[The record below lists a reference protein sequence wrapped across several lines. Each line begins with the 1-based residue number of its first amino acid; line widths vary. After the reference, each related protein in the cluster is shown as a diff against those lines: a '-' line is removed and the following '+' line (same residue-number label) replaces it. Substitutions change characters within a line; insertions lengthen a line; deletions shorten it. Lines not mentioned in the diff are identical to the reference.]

1 MEFTCLAIRSYKFTQ
16 IYSFLHD
23 ILRWFCLLSVHII
36 YCEVGFIMR
45 IWYDLF
51 LFLRSWEMLIF
62 TFESWYHK
70 RRWIHLVF
78 HVWNTALKEY
88 NILYT
93 SSASCILY
101 TRWAHETMFRYGLC
115 DFKLNIFW
123 IISFLSVQEYYIF
136 LMPYPQRV
144 WMYSLDLWG
153 VFQTFRWFWTS
164 FYMSYL
170 VVSIYAIV
178 LIKASICL
186 I

>member
-1 MEFTCLAIRSYKFTQ
+1 
-16 IYSFLHD
+16 
-23 ILRWFCLLSVHII
+23 
-36 YCEVGFIMR
+36 
-45 IWYDLF
+45 
-51 LFLRSWEMLIF
+51 
-62 TFESWYHK
+62 
-70 RRWIHLVF
+70 
-78 HVWNTALKEY
+78 
-88 NILYT
+88 
-93 SSASCILY
+93 
-101 TRWAHETMFRYGLC
+101 MFRYGLC

-153 VFQTFRWFWTS
+153 VFQTFIWFWTS

>member
-51 LFLRSWEMLIF
+51 LFLRSWEILIF

-78 HVWNTALKEY
+78 HVWNTALKAY

-101 TRWAHETMFRYGLC
+101 TRWAHETMFRYSLC
-115 DFKLNIFW
+115 AFKLTIFFESSHFYLFKNI
-123 IISFLSVQEYYIF
+123 
-136 LMPYPQRV
+136 
-144 WMYSLDLWG
+144 
-153 VFQTFRWFWTS
+153 TFSWCPILNVSECTH
-164 FYMSYL
+164 
-170 VVSIYAIV
+170 SIYGESFKLSYGFEQV
-178 LIKASICL
+178 FTCL